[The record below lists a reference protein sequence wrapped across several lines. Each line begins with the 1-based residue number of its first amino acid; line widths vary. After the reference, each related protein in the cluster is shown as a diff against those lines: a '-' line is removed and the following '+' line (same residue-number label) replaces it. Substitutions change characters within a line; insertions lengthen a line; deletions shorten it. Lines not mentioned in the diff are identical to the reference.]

1 MGLFEKV
8 LGPLNLKDR
17 RRASTTFKTLTAYQP
32 TFTSWNGKIYESEL
46 VRSAINVRATHV
58 SKLKVEIIGSAQP
71 TLQTKLKKRPNKWQT
86 WSQFLYR
93 CSTIL
98 DVQNTLFL
106 VPLLDPFTGSTVGI
120 YPIMPSRVRLIDYD
134 GEVWLE
140 YKFNNGQ
147 TAVVEYAKCGVMTKF
162 QYKDDFF
169 GESNSALHDTM
180 RLVDIQ
186 KKGIMEAV
194 RNSASYRFMAKLQ
207 NFSRPEDI
215 AKERKRF
222 DEENFRDEGGGI
234 LLFPNTYNDIKQME
248 NKNYVV
254 DAEQMKLI
262 QTNVF
267 NYFGVNED
275 VLQNK
280 AYGDKWN
287 AFYESAVEPF
297 AIQFSE
303 VITNML
309 LSDREMAG
317 TEIMLSSNRLQYLS
331 NTEKLNV
338 SNSLIDRGILNR
350 DEVREMWNLPPLP
363 DGSGQ
368 NYIIRAEYVDAAD
381 NGGNDNA

>member
-98 DVQNTLFL
+98 DVQNTLFI

-134 GEVWLE
+134 DEVWLE
-140 YKFNNGQ
+140 YKFNNGK
-147 TAVVEYAKCGVMTKF
+147 TAVVEYAKCGVLTKF

-169 GESNSALHDTM
+169 GETNNALHDTM

-248 NKNYVV
+248 NKN
-254 DAEQMKLI
+254 
-262 QTNVF
+262 
-267 NYFGVNED
+267 
-275 VLQNK
+275 
-280 AYGDKWN
+280 
-287 AFYESAVEPF
+287 
-297 AIQFSE
+297 
-303 VITNML
+303 
-309 LSDREMAG
+309 
-317 TEIMLSSNRLQYLS
+317 
-331 NTEKLNV
+331 
-338 SNSLIDRGILNR
+338 
-350 DEVREMWNLPPLP
+350 
-363 DGSGQ
+363 
-368 NYIIRAEYVDAAD
+368 
-381 NGGNDNA
+381 

>member
-106 VPLLDPFTGSTVGI
+106 VPLLDPFTGNTVGI

-169 GESNSALHDTM
+169 GESNNALHDTM

-215 AKERKRF
+215 SKERKRF

-303 VITNML
+303 VVTNML

-317 TEIMLSSNRLQYLS
+317 TEIMLSSNRLQLAAAS
-331 NTEKLNV
+331 GWHRSKLYHPRR
-338 SNSLIDRGILNR
+338 IRGR
-350 DEVREMWNLPPLP
+350 GRQW
-363 DGSGQ
+363 
-368 NYIIRAEYVDAAD
+368 RK
-381 NGGNDNA
+381 

>member
-106 VPLLDPFTGSTVGI
+106 VPLLDPFTGNTVGI

-169 GESNSALHDTM
+169 GESNNALHDTM

-215 AKERKRF
+215 SKERKRF

-234 LLFPNTYNDIKQME
+234 LLF
-248 NKNYVV
+248 
-254 DAEQMKLI
+254 
-262 QTNVF
+262 QT
-267 NYFGVNED
+267 
-275 VLQNK
+275 
-280 AYGDKWN
+280 
-287 AFYESAVEPF
+287 PTT
-297 AIQFSE
+297 I
-303 VITNML
+303 
-309 LSDREMAG
+309 
-317 TEIMLSSNRLQYLS
+317 
-331 NTEKLNV
+331 
-338 SNSLIDRGILNR
+338 
-350 DEVREMWNLPPLP
+350 
-363 DGSGQ
+363 
-368 NYIIRAEYVDAAD
+368 
-381 NGGNDNA
+381 

>member
-8 LGPLNLKDR
+8 FGPLNLKDQ
-17 RRASTTFKTLTAYQP
+17 RRATTTFKTLTAYQP
-32 TFTSWNGKIYESEL
+32 TFTSWNGRIYESEL
-46 VRSAINVRATHV
+46 VRSAINVRATHI
-58 SKLKVEIIGSAQP
+58 SKLKMEIMGTAQP
-71 TLQTKLKKRPNKWQT
+71 KLQTALKRRPNKYQT

-98 DVQNTLFL
+98 DVQNTLFI
-106 VPLLDPFTGSTVGI
+106 VPLLDKFTEETVGI
-120 YPIMPSRVRLIDYD
+120 YPVMPSRVRLVDYD

-140 YKFNNGQ
+140 YKFNNGN
-147 TAVVEYAKCGVMTKF
+147 TAIVEYSRCAVMTKF

-169 GESNSALHDTM
+169 GESNNALHDTM

-194 RNSASYRFMAKLQ
+194 KTSASYRFMAKLQ

-215 AKERKRF
+215 KKERERF
-222 DEENFRDEGGGI
+222 DSENFRDEGGGI

-254 DAEQMKLI
+254 DAEQMKII

-303 VITNML
+303 VLTEML
-309 LSDREMAG
+309 FSDREQAG
-317 TEIMLSSNRLQYLS
+317 TEIILTANRLQYLS
-331 NTEKLNV
+331 NSEKLQIAQAM
-338 SNSLIDRGILNR
+338 IDRGVLNR
-350 DEVREMWNLPPLP
+350 DEVREMFNMGPLP
-363 DGSGQ
+363 GDQGK
-368 NYIIRAEYVDAAD
+368 NYIIRAEYIDAD
-381 NGGNDNA
+381 PGGNNNA